1 MRIGRRVLEA
11 ACRDGVRLNAVVAHD
26 DVRVGVN
33 LSGRQLQRPE
43 MVEEVRVALARSG
56 LPAELLVL
64 ELTESVMM
72 KDVDLSTER
81 LGDLK
86 ALGVLLALD
95 DFGTGYSSLN
105 YIQRFPVDILKI
117 DKSFTDVLADE
128 RSARLIGAILGLGHA
143 LELRQIAEGIEHADQ
158 ALRLVEL
165 GCPMG
170 QGFLFGAAVPIET
183 ALLQRAT
190 GGVLEAARAA

>member
-1 MRIGRRVLEA
+1 
-11 ACRDGVRLNAVVAHD
+11 
-26 DVRVGVN
+26 
-33 LSGRQLQRPE
+33 
-43 MVEEVRVALARSG
+43 MVDEVREALAGSG

-72 KDVDLSTER
+72 KDVDLSTRR
-81 LGDLK
+81 LEELK

-105 YIQRFPVDILKI
+105 YIQRFPVDILKV
-117 DKSFTDVLADE
+117 DKSFTDVVDDE

-158 ALRLVEL
+158 ARRLAEL

-170 QGFLFGAAVPIET
+170 QGFLFGAAIPIEA
-183 ALLQRAT
+183 ALRQLAA
-190 GGVLEAARAA
+190 GGLLEPANAA